1 MLCARTVGGA
11 GRVRID
17 RSEHLQTPD
26 VNRTMRRVPVC
37 LRGMPVLQWI
47 ALAGV
52 ITTLLAAF
60 PATAESIDME
70 FSAESLLDRARAH
83 RETLSPDFPGFR
95 SRLVAFKDGT
105 QGEGTM
111 LFRPPITLEI
121 EIGDADLRKAVK
133 RTVRSLLAHRLPH
146 SPSGKTVDRQ
156 ITYAKEDQHPLGRR
170 IFLGDKYVSSYR
182 IRDNRILEVDRYM
195 DDEHLVITVMKTE
208 ETVFGRHLPNQFFVA
223 LFDRDTGRIKQS
235 SAYTDAYRRVGN
247 NYLPESRQIVSTAD
261 GRTEIL
267 LITWKE
273 MELLSPVMPN

>member
-1 MLCARTVGGA
+1 MSCLCTVGGA

-17 RSEHLQTPD
+17 RFGHPQTPD
-26 VNRTMRRVPVC
+26 VKRTMRRVPVC
-37 LRGMPVLQWI
+37 IRDMPVLRWI
-47 ALAGV
+47 VLAGV
-52 ITTLLAAF
+52 IVILLAPV
-60 PATAESIDME
+60 PAIAESIDME
-70 FSAESLLDRARAH
+70 PSAESLLERARAH

-105 QGEGTM
+105 TGEGTM

-121 EIGDADLRKAVK
+121 DIGDAELRKAVK
-133 RTVRSLLAHRLPH
+133 STVRSLLAHRLPH
-146 SPSGKTVDRQ
+146 SPSRKTADRQ
-156 ITYAKEDQHPLGRR
+156 ITYAKEDHHPLGRR
-170 IFLGDKYVSSYR
+170 IFLGDKYGSSYR
-182 IRDNRILEVDRYM
+182 IRDNQILEVDRYL
-195 DDEHLVITVMKTE
+195 DDDHLVITVTKTE

-247 NYLPESRQIVSTAD
+247 DYLPESRQIVTTAE